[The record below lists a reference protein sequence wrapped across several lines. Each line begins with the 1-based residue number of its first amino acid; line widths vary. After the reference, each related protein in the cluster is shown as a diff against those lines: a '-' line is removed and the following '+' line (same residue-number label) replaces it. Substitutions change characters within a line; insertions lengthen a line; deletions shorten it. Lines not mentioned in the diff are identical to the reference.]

1 MLKVIHKKILSEN
14 FKEDY
19 MLLKYLNLF
28 LQNYF
33 YRKVAKV
40 NPIKNVLSRKKNGD
54 FHFYE
59 VKNFVP

>member
-1 MLKVIHKKILSEN
+1 
-14 FKEDY
+14 

-40 NPIKNVLSRKKNGD
+40 NPIKNVLSRKKKWRFSFLTKLKTLCLENIIS
-54 FHFYE
+54 FS
-59 VKNFVP
+59 K

>member
-1 MLKVIHKKILSEN
+1 
-14 FKEDY
+14 

-59 VKNFVP
+59 VKNFVPWKYNFF